1 MTAMARRTITL
12 TDVGECRLPA
22 DLEGVRW
29 DDGTVECRFNV
40 SADDYLAR
48 VRESGWR
55 HPGAGEVLT
64 EPTECDRCADKC
76 G

>member
-1 MTAMARRTITL
+1 MARRTITL
-12 TDVGECRLPA
+12 SDLREGRLPD

-29 DDGTVECRFNV
+29 ADGTVECRFNV
-40 SADDYLAR
+40 TANDYEVR
-48 VRESGWR
+48 MRESGEA
-55 HPGAGEVLT
+55 HPGVGEVLT